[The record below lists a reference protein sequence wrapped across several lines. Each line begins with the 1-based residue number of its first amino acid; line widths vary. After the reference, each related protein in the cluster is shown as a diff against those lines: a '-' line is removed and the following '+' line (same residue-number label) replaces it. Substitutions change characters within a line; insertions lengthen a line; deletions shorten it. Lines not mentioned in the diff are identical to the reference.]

1 MLFIF
6 LQRRAKERNEKENN
20 LKNELNRAKRV
31 FENNPIDLNVTYC
44 NDAREKLENFLEVK
58 IKGVITRAR
67 ARWHKHGEKSNTY
80 FLNLEKRNRVKKLTR
95 KLLINNIIIT
105 DPLKILKE
113 QECFYSKLY
122 ISIRSSYG
130 ADTALQTSSFLNT

>member
-1 MLFIF
+1 MPLCPKSFGQGCSYNLLFIF

-20 LKNELNRAKRV
+20 LQNVLNKAKRV

-80 FLNLEKRNRVKKLTR
+80 FLNLEKRNHIKKHIR
-95 KLLINNIIIT
+95 KLLINDITTT

-113 QECFYSKLY
+113 QGCFYNKLY
-122 ISIRSSYG
+122 K
-130 ADTALQTSSFLNT
+130 N